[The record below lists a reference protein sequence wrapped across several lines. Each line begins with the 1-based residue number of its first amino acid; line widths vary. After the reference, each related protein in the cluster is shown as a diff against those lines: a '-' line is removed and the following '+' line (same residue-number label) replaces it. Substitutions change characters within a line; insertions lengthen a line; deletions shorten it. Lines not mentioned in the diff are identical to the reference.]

1 LFRAMLVAC
10 RLEPWCICEVPE
22 EVVSR
27 VQPWKREAYSHVR
40 LVKLL
45 LIWRRDWRRHFFKAI
60 DRHREGAEAWATHLR
75 VARNFH
81 IHPLTRTLHT
91 TNIYFTTP

>member
-45 LIWRRDWRRHFFKAI
+45 LIWRRDWRRHVS
-60 DRHREGAEAWATHLR
+60 GSGVVAEESGWEL
-75 VARNFH
+75 
-81 IHPLTRTLHT
+81 L
-91 TNIYFTTP
+91 